1 MIFTTLALWAL
12 PLTALA
18 ERPSSVGSVDSVV
31 RPIRCHW
38 EQSQHAGLCDEAID
52 GLEAAWRLQVDG
64 LGWPE
69 PIMDDDGILDVYVS
83 SEGEGGAYAYAP
95 WEDAVLIDGRFG
107 APAHIVIDPEFDTW
121 FYWTMLHEFAHVLQY
136 SIDVTETRTLAWEST
151 ATAMEFWS
159 DPTLLPMDDYIVDFQ
174 ATPWVGLLGD
184 GWMLWDDHGVDS
196 LYEYGAAL
204 WLFHADAML
213 GGAVGQAGLDLWMEG
228 ANPGWENE
236 PDFVDS
242 LDALTGSWSD
252 AWMSFSLARIG
263 VGTADTPGW
272 AASYSDARF
281 AIGVER
287 TVRADELP
295 ASVIPDALPYQ
306 TGAVYIQLVGLTPG
320 ERIRIDINGDP
331 GVRWAAFFH
340 TSGQS
345 DWREDSRVEFTADA
359 SRAMVGVVNLGP
371 ATFDA
376 DDALQT
382 ADVAVSLER
391 VDRAVGAEGGVELTG
406 CGCAG
411 LPGSRSVPWVWL
423 ATLCIAMR
431 ARRDARGLALEVPG
445 G

>member
-1 MIFTTLALWAL
+1 MIFTSLALWAL

-18 ERPSSVGSVDSVV
+18 ERPSSVGSVDSVD

-64 LGWPE
+64 LGWPS

-213 GGAVGQAGLDLWMEG
+213 GGAVGQVGLDLWMEG
-228 ANPGWENE
+228 ANPDWENE

-242 LDALTGSWSD
+242 LDALTGSWVD
-252 AWMSFSLARIG
+252 AWMSFSLARVG
-263 VGTADTPGW
+263 VGTASTPDW
-272 AASYSDARF
+272 AAPYTDAKF
-281 AIGVER
+281 AIGLER
-287 TVRADELP
+287 SVLASELP
-295 ASVIPDALPYQ
+295 TSVTPESMPLQ
-306 TGAVYIQLVGLTPG
+306 TGAVYVEVTGLNPG
-320 ERIRIDINGDP
+320 DRIRVEVDGDR
-331 GVRWAAFFH
+331 GVRWAVLGYA
-340 TSGQS
+340 
-345 DWREDSRVEFTADA
+345 DRVQTWQEGSTLELEAESA
-359 SRAMVGVVNLGP
+359 AVVVGVVNLGP
-371 ATFDA
+371 EGFDS
-376 DDALQT
+376 DDPLSRS
-382 ADVAVSLER
+382 DVSIAVQRIGDPTKAAGPE
-391 VDRAVGAEGGVELTG
+391 VELTG
-406 CGCAG
+406 CGCTAA
-411 LPGSRSVPWVWL
+411 SVPAGPRALLLVALASGWL
-423 ATLCIAMR
+423 
-431 ARRDARGLALEVPG
+431 RRRRRP
-445 G
+445 